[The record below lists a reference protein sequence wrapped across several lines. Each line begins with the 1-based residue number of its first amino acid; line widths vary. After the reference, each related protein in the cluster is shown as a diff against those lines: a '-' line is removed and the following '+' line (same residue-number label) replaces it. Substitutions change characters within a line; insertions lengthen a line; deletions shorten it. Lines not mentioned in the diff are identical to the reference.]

1 MTTAFDTLAYTQK
14 LRSAGIA
21 NEQAEAHA
29 EALKA
34 ALAETVATKQ
44 DVDAVRRDLKEVE
57 TALRTELKNV
67 ETAVRTELKN
77 VETAVRAELKD
88 VETAVRAELKDV
100 ETALR
105 ADLKDMETALRH
117 DLQATDTALRHE
129 MTLLR
134 RDMEEMERRI
144 TFKLGGIVA
153 AVGAAIVVLDK
164 LL

>member
-88 VETAVRAELKDV
+88 VETA
-100 ETALR
+100 LR